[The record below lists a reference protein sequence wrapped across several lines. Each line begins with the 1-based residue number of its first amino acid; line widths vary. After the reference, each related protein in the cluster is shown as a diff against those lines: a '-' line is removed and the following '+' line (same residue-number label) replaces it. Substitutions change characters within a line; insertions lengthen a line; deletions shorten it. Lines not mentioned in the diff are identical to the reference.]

1 MRELDVLLER
11 YLAERIPAAGP
22 EQLATFE
29 RLLALPD
36 PELADLCLRRSPAP
50 DAALAQLV
58 GEITY
63 LAELSARGPVYQP
76 VSGRVVPPER
86 DP

>member
-11 YLAERIPAAGP
+11 YLAERLGSAGP
-22 EQLATFE
+22 ERLATFE

-36 PELADLCLRRSPAP
+36 PELADLCLRRAPAP
-50 DAALAQLV
+50 DAALAEIV

-63 LAELSARGPVYQP
+63 PAELSARGSVYQP
-76 VSGRVVPPER
+76 VSGRAVPPER